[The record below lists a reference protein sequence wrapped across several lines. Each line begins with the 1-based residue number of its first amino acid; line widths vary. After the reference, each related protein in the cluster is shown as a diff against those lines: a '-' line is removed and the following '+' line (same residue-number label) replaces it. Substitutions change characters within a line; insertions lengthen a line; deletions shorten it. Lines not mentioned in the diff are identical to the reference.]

1 MDPHLPYI
9 CRPCFGGTAAPLQQ
23 LRQLDTAPF
32 SVQLAES
39 VTAKHVTRA
48 VVEVIY
54 AVDVSQK
61 RFSLDL
67 H

>member
-1 MDPHLPYI
+1 MYPHLAYI
-9 CRPCFGGTAAPLQQ
+9 CRPYFGGTAAPLQQ

-39 VTAKHVTRA
+39 VTAKHVTGA

-61 RFSLDL
+61 RFSL
-67 H
+67 

>member
-1 MDPHLPYI
+1 MYPHLAYI
-9 CRPCFGGTAAPLQQ
+9 CRPCFGGAAPLQQ

-39 VTAKHVTRA
+39 VTAKHVTGA

-54 AVDVSQK
+54 AVDVSQI
-61 RFSLDL
+61 RFSL
-67 H
+67 